1 MEPGTIVLDKERHM
15 RLTLR
20 GMKAYKKLTGQ
31 ELTDMKGSL
40 KEAETIIPVCWAL
53 LVWEDAELTIEAATE
68 MLETMPIQKLMKA
81 INECV
86 AADAPLPVSPAT
98 S

>member
-31 ELTDMKGSL
+31 ELTDLKGSL
-40 KEAETIIPVCWAL
+40 KEVETIIPVCWAL
-53 LVWEDAELTIEAATE
+53 LVWEDKDLTIEAATE
-68 MLETMPIQKLMKA
+68 ILETSPLQKLMKA

-86 AADAPLPVSPAT
+86 AADAPLTQGPAT

>member
-31 ELTDMKGSL
+31 ELTDMKL
-40 KEAETIIPVCWAL
+40 KDAETIIPVCWAL

-68 MLETMPIQKLMKA
+68 MMEIVSIQKLMKA

>member
-1 MEPGTIVLDKERHM
+1 MEPGTIMLDKERHM
-15 RLTLR
+15 RLNIR

-31 ELTDMKGSL
+31 ELTDLKGSL
-40 KEAETIIPVCWAL
+40 KDAETIIPVCWAL
-53 LVWEDAELTIEAATE
+53 LVWEDADLTIESATE
-68 MLETMPIQKLMKA
+68 MMEIVPIQKLMKA

-86 AADAPLPVSPAT
+86 AADSPLPQSPAT

>member
-1 MEPGTIVLDKERHM
+1 MEPGTIMLEKERHM
-15 RLTLR
+15 RLNVR

-31 ELTDMKGSL
+31 ELTDLKGSL
-40 KEAETIIPVCWAL
+40 KEADAIIPVCWAL
-53 LVWEDAELTIEAATE
+53 LVWEDPELTIDKATE
-68 MLETMPIQKLMKA
+68 LLEIVPIQKLMRA

-86 AADAPLPVSPAT
+86 AADSPLPQSPAK

>member
-15 RLTLR
+15 RMTIR
-20 GMKAYKKLTGQ
+20 GMKAYKKQTGE
-31 ELTDMKGSL
+31 ELTDLKGSL
-40 KEAETIIPVCWAL
+40 KDAETIIPVCWAL
-53 LVWEDAELTIEAATE
+53 LVWEDPELTIEAATE

-81 INECV
+81 ISECV
-86 AADAPLPVSPAT
+86 AVDSPLPQSPAT